1 MSKLNDAVLVV
12 EDDAALREAL
22 LDTLRAAGL
31 AALSAADAQT
41 ALQLLS
47 SEDIGLVISDVHM
60 PGANGYE
67 LLSSIKRMRPYL
79 PVVLMT
85 AYGTVSQ
92 AVAAMRD
99 GATDYIVKPFDA
111 QALID
116 MAQRQLA
123 ARVTPHELIAV
134 DPESKRLVGLA
145 RKIAENDATVLI
157 TGESGTGKEVYA
169 RFIRDNSSRADKPF
183 VAINCAA
190 IPENMLEASLF
201 GHEKGA
207 FTGALAAHAGKFE
220 QAQGG
225 TLLLDEIS
233 EMDLGLQAKI
243 LRVLQEREVERL
255 GSTRTI
261 ALDVRVIAT
270 SNRDLPE
277 EVRTARFRA
286 DLFYRLNVMSLRLPA
301 LRERRGDILPL
312 ARRAMQACARAGQAA
327 LSISPDAERKLLS
340 HDWPGNARELNNIVQ
355 RAAWLAAGGS
365 IDAADLDTGTA
376 TAPVEGPSAIGGNA
390 STAANSAA
398 QPTAALDSG
407 LDRDLKDR
415 ERELI
420 LATLRVTGGNRKL
433 TAERLGISPRT
444 LRHKL
449 QQFKAARQRAARPR
463 SAIHDGVTMSS
474 MQISQVLAEMRALQ
488 ARASG
493 ISEAPA
499 AAAQPSDFANL
510 MKNSVDHVAS
520 MQNQATALADAYE
533 GGDKSVDLTK
543 VMLEVQKASLAFRA
557 MTEVRNK
564 LVDAYTQVMNMSV

>member
-1 MSKLNDAVLVV
+1 M
-12 EDDAALREAL
+12 RE
-22 LDTLRAAGL
+22 
-31 AALSAADAQT
+31 
-41 ALQLLS
+41 
-47 SEDIGLVISDVHM
+47 
-60 PGANGYE
+60 
-67 LLSSIKRMRPYL
+67 
-79 PVVLMT
+79 
-85 AYGTVSQ
+85 
-92 AVAAMRD
+92 

-123 ARVTPHELIAV
+123 ARVTPNELIAI

-157 TGESGTGKEVYA
+157 SGESGTGKEVYA
-169 RFIRDNSSRADKPF
+169 RFIRDNSLRANEPY

-201 GHEKGA
+201 GYEKGA

-261 ALDVRVIAT
+261 SLDVRVIAT

-277 EVRTARFRA
+277 EVRAARFRA

-312 ARRAMQACARAGQAA
+312 ARRAMQACARAGQPA
-327 LSISPDAERKLLS
+327 LSLSAEAQDKLMRY
-340 HDWPGNARELNNIVQ
+340 DWPGNARELNNIVQ
-355 RAAWLAAGGS
+355 RAAWLAAGGI

-376 TAPVEGPSAIGGNA
+376 GIAAAPLAASPAAPLAA
-390 STAANSAA
+390 STAAPIAV
-398 QPTAALDSG
+398 PTAPQDLR

-420 LATLRVTGGNRKL
+420 LATLRVTGGSRKL

-449 QQFKAARQRAARPR
+449 QQFKAE
-463 SAIHDGVTMSS
+463 GVTVPRVHE
-474 MQISQVLAEMRALQ
+474 QQ
-488 ARASG
+488 
-493 ISEAPA
+493 
-499 AAAQPSDFANL
+499 F
-510 MKNSVDHVAS
+510 
-520 MQNQATALADAYE
+520 
-533 GGDKSVDLTK
+533 
-543 VMLEVQKASLAFRA
+543 
-557 MTEVRNK
+557 MTV
-564 LVDAYTQVMNMSV
+564 

>member
-1 MSKLNDAVLVV
+1 MSKVIDAVLVV

-22 LDTLRAAGL
+22 VDTLRAAGL
-31 AALSAADAQT
+31 VPLAAADAAG
-41 ALQLLS
+41 ALQLLA
-47 SEDIGLVISDVHM
+47 SEDIGLVISDVNM

-67 LLSSIKRMRPYL
+67 LLSAIKRMRPYL

-85 AYGTVSQ
+85 AYGTVTQ
-92 AVAAMRD
+92 AVAAMRQ

-123 ARVTPHELIAV
+123 ARVTPNELIAA

-145 RKIAENDATVLI
+145 RKIAESDATVLI

-169 RFIRDNSSRADKPF
+169 RFIRDNSTRAERPF

-207 FTGALAAHAGKFE
+207 FTGALTSHAGKFE

-261 ALDVRVIAT
+261 SLDVRVIAT
-270 SNRDLPE
+270 SNRNLPE
-277 EVRTARFRA
+277 EVQAARFRA
-286 DLFYRLNVMSLRLPA
+286 DLFYRLNVMQLKLPA

-312 ARRAMQACARAGQAA
+312 ARRAMQACARPGQAA
-327 LSISPDAERKLLS
+327 LSLSSDAERKLMS
-340 HDWPGNARELNNIVQ
+340 YDWPGNARELNNIVQ
-355 RAAWLAAGGS
+355 RAAWLTSGGS
-365 IDAADLDTGTA
+365 ISAADLDTGISN
-376 TAPVEGPSAIGGNA
+376 APAASSAPPAVAVCAEPAGP
-390 STAANSAA
+390 
-398 QPTAALDSG
+398 QDSG
-407 LDRDLKDR
+407 LDRDLKHR

-449 QQFKAARQRAARPR
+449 QQFKAAGVNVPR
-463 SAIHDGVTMSS
+463 LHD
-474 MQISQVLAEMRALQ
+474 QQ
-488 ARASG
+488 
-493 ISEAPA
+493 
-499 AAAQPSDFANL
+499 L
-510 MKNSVDHVAS
+510 MTV
-520 MQNQATALADAYE
+520 
-533 GGDKSVDLTK
+533 
-543 VMLEVQKASLAFRA
+543 
-557 MTEVRNK
+557 
-564 LVDAYTQVMNMSV
+564 

>member
-1 MSKLNDAVLVV
+1 MSKVIDAVLVV

-22 LDTLRAAGL
+22 VDTLRAAGL
-31 AALSAADAQT
+31 APLAAQDAHA
-41 ALQLLS
+41 ALQLLAN
-47 SEDIGLVISDVHM
+47 EDIGLVISDVNM
-60 PGANGYE
+60 PGASGYE

-85 AYGTVSQ
+85 AYGTVTQ
-92 AVAAMRD
+92 AVAAMRE

-111 QALID
+111 QALIG

-123 ARVTPHELIAV
+123 ARVTPNELIAA

-169 RFIRDNSSRADKPF
+169 RFVRDNSPRADKPF

-207 FTGALAAHAGKFE
+207 FTGALASHAGKFE

-255 GSTRTI
+255 GGTRTI
-261 ALDVRVIAT
+261 SLDVRVIAT
-270 SNRDLPE
+270 SNRNLPE
-277 EVRTARFRA
+277 EVQAARFRA
-286 DLFYRLNVMSLRLPA
+286 DLFYRLNVMQLKLPP

-312 ARRAMQACARAGQAA
+312 ARRAMQACARPGQAA
-327 LSISPDAERKLLS
+327 LSLSSDAERKLMS
-340 HDWPGNARELNNIVQ
+340 YDWPGNARELNNIVQ
-355 RAAWLAAGGS
+355 RAAWLASGGS
-365 IDAADLDTGTA
+365 ISAGDLDTGILI
-376 TAPVEGPSAIGGNA
+376 APP
-390 STAANSAA
+390 AANA
-398 QPTAALDSG
+398 PTAVAKGTEPAVAQDSG

-449 QQFKAARQRAARPR
+449 QQFKAAGINVPR
-463 SAIHDGVTMSS
+463 VHD
-474 MQISQVLAEMRALQ
+474 QQ
-488 ARASG
+488 
-493 ISEAPA
+493 
-499 AAAQPSDFANL
+499 L
-510 MKNSVDHVAS
+510 MTV
-520 MQNQATALADAYE
+520 
-533 GGDKSVDLTK
+533 
-543 VMLEVQKASLAFRA
+543 
-557 MTEVRNK
+557 
-564 LVDAYTQVMNMSV
+564 

>member
-1 MSKLNDAVLVV
+1 MNKVTESVLVV

-31 AALSAADAQT
+31 SALAAPDAPS
-41 ALQLLS
+41 ALQLLG
-47 SEDIGLVISDVHM
+47 SEEIALVISDVQM
-60 PGANGYE
+60 PGPNGYE
-67 LLSSIKRMRPYL
+67 LLTSIRRLRPDL

-85 AYGTVSQ
+85 AFGTVSQ
-92 AVAAMRD
+92 AVAAMRE

-116 MAQRQLA
+116 LARRQLA
-123 ARVTPHELIAV
+123 ARVAPHDLIAV
-134 DPESKRLVGLA
+134 DPESRRLVSLA

-169 RFIRDNSSRADKPF
+169 RFIRDNSARAAAPF

-201 GHEKGA
+201 GYEKGA
-207 FTGALAAHAGKFE
+207 FTGASSAHAGKFE

-255 GSTRTI
+255 GGNRTI
-261 ALDVRVIAT
+261 SLDVRVIAT

-277 EVRTARFRA
+277 EVRAARFRA
-286 DLFYRLNVMSLRLPA
+286 DLYYRLNVMSLRLPA

-312 ARRAMQACARAGQAA
+312 AQRAMQSCARPGTAA
-327 LSISPDAERKLLS
+327 LTLSAGAQSKLLQY
-340 HDWPGNARELNNIVQ
+340 DWPGNARELTNIVQ
-355 RAAWLAAGGS
+355 RAAWLAVGGCINDKDLETGAVQTGAVQTGAVQTGAVQTGAGEM
-365 IDAADLDTGTA
+365 
-376 TAPVEGPSAIGGNA
+376 PVPLQA
-390 STAANSAA
+390 
-398 QPTAALDSG
+398 G
-407 LDRDLKDR
+407 LDQGLKER

-420 LATLRVTGGNRKL
+420 LATLRVTGGSRKL

-449 QQFKAARQRAARPR
+449 QQLKAA
-463 SAIHDGVTMSS
+463 GVTVPRVHD
-474 MQISQVLAEMRALQ
+474 QQFL
-488 ARASG
+488 
-493 ISEAPA
+493 
-499 AAAQPSDFANL
+499 
-510 MKNSVDHVAS
+510 
-520 MQNQATALADAYE
+520 TA
-533 GGDKSVDLTK
+533 
-543 VMLEVQKASLAFRA
+543 
-557 MTEVRNK
+557 
-564 LVDAYTQVMNMSV
+564 

>member
-1 MSKLNDAVLVV
+1 MSKVNDAVLVV

-31 AALSAADAQT
+31 AALAAADAPG
-41 ALQLLS
+41 ALQLLA

-67 LLSSIKRMRPYL
+67 LLSSIKRLRPYL

-85 AYGTVSQ
+85 AYGTVAQ
-92 AVAAMRD
+92 AVAAMRE

-123 ARVTPHELIAV
+123 ARVTPNELIAI

-169 RFIRDNSSRADKPF
+169 RFIRDNSMRADKPF

-201 GHEKGA
+201 GYEKGA

-261 ALDVRVIAT
+261 SLDVRVIAT

-277 EVRTARFRA
+277 EVRGARFRA

-301 LRERRGDILPL
+301 LLERRGDILPL
-312 ARRAMQACARAGQAA
+312 ARRAMLACARAGQAA
-327 LSISPDAERKLLS
+327 LSLTAEAENKLMRY
-340 HDWPGNARELNNIVQ
+340 DWPGNARELNNIVQ
-355 RAAWLAAGGS
+355 RAAWLAAGGM
-365 IDAADLDTGTA
+365 IDAADLDTGVT
-376 TAPVEGPSAIGGNA
+376 NA
-390 STAANSAA
+390 VVAQTAAPAA
-398 QPTAALDSG
+398 TQELG

-420 LATLRVTGGNRKL
+420 LATLRATGGNRKL
-433 TAERLGISPRT
+433 AAERLGISPRT

-449 QQFKAARQRAARPR
+449 QQFKAAGVNVPR
-463 SAIHDGVTMSS
+463 VHEQQFMAV
-474 MQISQVLAEMRALQ
+474 
-488 ARASG
+488 
-493 ISEAPA
+493 
-499 AAAQPSDFANL
+499 
-510 MKNSVDHVAS
+510 
-520 MQNQATALADAYE
+520 
-533 GGDKSVDLTK
+533 
-543 VMLEVQKASLAFRA
+543 
-557 MTEVRNK
+557 
-564 LVDAYTQVMNMSV
+564 

>member
-1 MSKLNDAVLVV
+1 
-12 EDDAALREAL
+12 
-22 LDTLRAAGL
+22 
-31 AALSAADAQT
+31 
-41 ALQLLS
+41 
-47 SEDIGLVISDVHM
+47 
-60 PGANGYE
+60 
-67 LLSSIKRMRPYL
+67 YL

-85 AYGTVSQ
+85 AYGTVAQ

-123 ARVTPHELIAV
+123 ARVTPNELIAV
-134 DPESKRLVGLA
+134 DAESKRLVGLA
-145 RKIAENDATVLI
+145 YKIAENDATVLI

-277 EVRTARFRA
+277 EVRAARFRA

-312 ARRAMQACARAGQAA
+312 ARRAMQACARPGQAA
-327 LSISPDAERKLLS
+327 LSMTLAAERKLTS
-340 HDWPGNARELNNIVQ
+340 YDWPGNARELNNIVQ

-376 TAPVEGPSAIGGNA
+376 AAPVEGNPSIAGNA
-390 STAANSAA
+390 SSAANIAA
-398 QPTAALDSG
+398 QPAALDSG

-449 QQFKAARQRAARPR
+449 QQFKAAGVNVPR
-463 SAIHDGVTMSS
+463 VHD
-474 MQISQVLAEMRALQ
+474 QQ
-488 ARASG
+488 
-493 ISEAPA
+493 
-499 AAAQPSDFANL
+499 F
-510 MKNSVDHVAS
+510 
-520 MQNQATALADAYE
+520 
-533 GGDKSVDLTK
+533 
-543 VMLEVQKASLAFRA
+543 
-557 MTEVRNK
+557 MTV
-564 LVDAYTQVMNMSV
+564 